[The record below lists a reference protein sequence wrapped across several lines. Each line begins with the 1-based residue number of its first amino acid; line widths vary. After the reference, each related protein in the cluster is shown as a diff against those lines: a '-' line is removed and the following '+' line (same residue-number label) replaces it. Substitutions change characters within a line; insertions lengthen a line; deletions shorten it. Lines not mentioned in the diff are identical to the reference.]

1 MGTLMVSVSGIRGV
15 YGDSLTPNVI
25 LKYVAAF
32 AAYCKGT
39 TIVLGRDSRKTGASL
54 SDLIKGIL
62 AASGYRVID
71 CGIVP
76 TPTVLLMVEKLKA
89 DGGIIITASHN
100 PVEWNALKL
109 ASRSGMFL
117 TQEEGAEFLAM
128 AEKGDHTYTNYA
140 GIGSVEYCATA
151 VDTHI
156 EEILRSVDVEKI
168 RARRFHVVLD
178 CVHGAGG
185 VMTPKL
191 LDALHCTYSV
201 LYEEPSGD
209 FPREPE
215 PIPERLTELAD
226 AVRMKGADI
235 GFAHDPDVDRL
246 ALVAD
251 GGLAIS
257 EEYTLALATWSV
269 MERKKGVAV
278 CNLST
283 SRMIDDVAARF
294 GGSVVRTPVGEV
306 NVADKMRAIH
316 AVVGGEGNGGVINP
330 DVHFTRDAPVGVALL
345 LDLLARHDKPLSALL
360 HDIPKYVMIKE
371 KVSFA
376 TLPERVAAMDKLH
389 NLRSFEDAKINLEDG
404 VRLDFNEGWIHIR
417 PSGTEP
423 VIRLIAE
430 GESEQWVRSMI
441 DTIRKKMGL

>member
-1 MGTLMVSVSGIRGV
+1 MGTLMVSVSGIRGI
-15 YGDSLTPNVI
+15 YGDSLTPDII
-25 LKYVAAF
+25 LKYVSAY
-32 AAYCKGT
+32 AAYCKGK
-39 TIVLGRDSRKTGASL
+39 TIILGRDSRKTGTSI
-54 SDLIKGIL
+54 SDMIKGIL

-76 TPTVLLMVEKLKA
+76 TPTVLLMVEKYNA

-109 ASRSGMFL
+109 ASRTGLFL
-117 TQEEGAEFLAM
+117 TLEEGAEFLAM
-128 AEKGDHTYTNYA
+128 AEKGAHAYTQYS
-140 GIGSVEYCATA
+140 GIGYVETCDTA

-156 EEILRSVDVEKI
+156 EDILRSIDIEKI
-168 RARRFHVVLD
+168 RARRFHVILD

-201 LYEEPSGD
+201 LYEEPTGE
-209 FPREPE
+209 FPRNPE

-226 AVRMKGADI
+226 TVRKKGADI

-246 ALVAD
+246 ALVTD
-251 GGLAIS
+251 GGYAVS
-257 EEYTLALATWSV
+257 EEFTLALAAWSV
-269 MERKKGVAV
+269 FERKKGVAV

-283 SRMIDDVAARF
+283 SRMIEDIAARF
-294 GGSVVRTPVGEV
+294 GSSVVRTPVGEV
-306 NVADKMRAIH
+306 NVADKMRIINAI
-316 AVVGGEGNGGVINP
+316 VGGEGNGGVINP
-330 DVHFTRDAPVGVALL
+330 DVHYTRDAPVGIALI
-345 LDLLARHDKPLSALL
+345 LDLLARHDRPVSALIQ
-360 HDIPKYVMIKE
+360 DIPKYVMIKE
-371 KVSFA
+371 KVSFS
-376 TLPERVAAMDKLH
+376 TLQERVVAMDRLH

-423 VIRLIAE
+423 IIRVIAE
-430 GESEQWVRSMI
+430 GESEQWVRGMI
-441 DTIRKKMGL
+441 DLIRKKMGI

>member
-1 MGTLMVSVSGIRGV
+1 MGTLMVSVSGIRGI
-15 YGDSLTPNVI
+15 YGDSLTPEVI
-25 LKYVAAF
+25 LKYVSAF
-32 AAYCKGT
+32 AAYCKGS

-54 SDLIKGIL
+54 SDMIKGIL

-76 TPTVLLMVEKLKA
+76 TPTVLLMVEKLHA

-109 ASRSGMFL
+109 ASRSGLFL

-128 AEKGDHTYTNYA
+128 AEKGIHVYTNYA
-140 GIGSVEYCATA
+140 GIGSVEACNTA

-156 EEILRSVDVEKI
+156 EDILRSVDVEKI
-168 RARRFHVVLD
+168 RARRFNVVLD

-201 LYEEPSGD
+201 LYEEPSGE

-226 AVRMKGADI
+226 TVRKNGADI

-246 ALVAD
+246 ALVTD
-251 GGLAIS
+251 GGYAIS
-257 EEYTLALATWSV
+257 EEFTLALATWSV
-269 MERKKGVAV
+269 MERKKGTAV

-283 SRMIDDVAARF
+283 SRMIDDIAERF

-306 NVADKMRAIH
+306 NVADKMRTIH

-330 DVHFTRDAPVGVALL
+330 EVHFTRDAPVGVALL
-345 LDLLARHDKPLSALL
+345 LDLLARHDRPLSALVQE
-360 HDIPKYVMIKE
+360 IPKYIMIKE
-371 KVSFA
+371 KVSFK
-376 TLPERVAAMDKLH
+376 TLPERVTAMDKLH

-430 GESEQWVRSMI
+430 GESEQWVRNMI
-441 DTIRKKMGL
+441 DTIRSKMGF